1 MLKLGGLSFK
11 ITYRCRLIGLGIDD
25 LNLQASRFTAVALLI
40 PRDLAAQPR
49 VISLRL
55 IFSHMGHG
63 HRHPRLG
70 DFSRDIDAKQGE
82 RHYYCPTAVGLA
94 VALPHRVGLVAV
106 RHYPTTLQRLTSRRE
121 CPSCDTSPNFQAQTA
136 LEFAG
141 AG

>member
-1 MLKLGGLSFK
+1 M
-11 ITYRCRLIGLGIDD
+11 TQTCRLVGLP
-25 LNLQASRFTAVALLI
+25 TVALSDTLQ
-40 PRDLAAQPR
+40 PSPETAQPR

-70 DFSRDIDAKQGE
+70 DFSRDIDA
-82 RHYYCPTAVGLA
+82 RRRAPLLRPHLAAVGLA
-94 VALPHRVGLVAV
+94 VALPHRVGLVPSAITQ
-106 RHYPTTLQRLTSRRE
+106 PPLTQRLTKSRRE

-141 AG
+141 AGYRALPPSG